1 MGVCTIRGMAAIYH
15 RSMDIPGTSE
25 PNRAASAA
33 MTTLEAHLWR
43 RLAASV
49 YDALLLV
56 AIWMCGGLVVVLLRG
71 AAVPPLTWWFEI
83 YLLAL
88 AFGYFGWSWIRG
100 GQTLGMRAWNI
111 RVQRPDGS
119 ALDWGR
125 AAVRFAIGGLIA
137 AALVFG
143 AWAGRG
149 TGAQM
154 AIGIAALA
162 LGVLALGWT
171 LFDRQRRGWHD
182 LAADTV
188 VVLAPRR
195 T

>member
-1 MGVCTIRGMAAIYH
+1 MQTPGSPDPAAV
-15 RSMDIPGTSE
+15 
-25 PNRAASAA
+25 AADP
-33 MTTLEAHLWR
+33 TRDAHLWR
-43 RLAASV
+43 RLAAGL
-49 YDALLLV
+49 YDSLLLV
-56 AIWMCGGLVVVLLRG
+56 AIWMCGALVVVLLRG
-71 AAVPPLTWWFEI
+71 AAVPPLTWWFGI

-111 RVQRPDGS
+111 RVQRSDGA

-125 AAVRFAIGGLIA
+125 AALRFVIGGLIVA
-137 AALVFG
+137 AIALG
-143 AWAGRG
+143 AWVGRG
-149 TGAQM
+149 TGLQAVLGM
-154 AIGIAALA
+154 AAVL
-162 LGVLALGWT
+162 LGVLAQCWT
-171 LFDRQRRGWHD
+171 LFDRRRRGWHD